1 MARGAIVIRE
11 SVKRESAHITRCVR
25 CGDSFVM
32 VGSVPIRMGQYRQ
45 TKRGKNG
52 SERMG
57 TCPIHR
63 QIVSSSL
70 PSHMFP

>member
-1 MARGAIVIRE
+1 MERGDVVA
-11 SVKRESAHITRCVR
+11 KRETAHITRCVR

-32 VGSVPIRMGQYRQ
+32 VGSTPIRMGEYRHPE
-45 TKRGKNG
+45 RGKG
-52 SERMG
+52 GQERMG
-57 TCPIHR
+57 ICPIHR